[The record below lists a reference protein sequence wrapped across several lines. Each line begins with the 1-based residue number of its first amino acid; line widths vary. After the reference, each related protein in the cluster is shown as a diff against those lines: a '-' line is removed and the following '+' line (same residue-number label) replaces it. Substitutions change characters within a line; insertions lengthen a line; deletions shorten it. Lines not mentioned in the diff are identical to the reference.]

1 MAERQAN
8 DAVELCN
15 SCEGGREG
23 MEVTIVAISGSVH
36 VSTGAAV
43 TEVRVGESGET
54 SSERRSRT
62 LLSREGDRE
71 GMEVKIVAI
80 SGSVHVSTGAAVA
93 EVRVGKSGET
103 SSERR
108 SRTLQSREG
117 GREGMEVVAILGSA
131 QVQWWR

>member
-1 MAERQAN
+1 MERRAAN
-8 DAVELCN
+8 DAAEPFN
-15 SCEGGREG
+15 SC
-23 MEVTIVAISGSVH
+23 
-36 VSTGAAV
+36 
-43 TEVRVGESGET
+43 
-54 SSERRSRT
+54 
-62 LLSREGDRE
+62 EGDRE